1 MADSVPMTPPTERK
15 RCISRPCSKEN
26 PQGSITISAVDRAQ
40 NTVQLEID
48 GCPVTL
54 SCTPQSKPETYYQVK
69 AILLD
74 TVVHSP
80 PKQAD
85 KI

>member
-1 MADSVPMTPPTERK
+1 MAGSPIKPPREKK
-15 RCISRPCSKEN
+15 RYVGKPGSTDT

-40 NTVQLEID
+40 NTIHLEID

-54 SCTPQSKPETYYQVK
+54 SCTAQSNPETYRQVK

-74 TVVHSP
+74 TVIHSP
-80 PKQAD
+80 KKQPD